1 MQSPRLQAGDLIS
14 YAFPGQA
21 SRVGIVIR
29 IYRSP
34 YEVKMCDVV
43 DALFGE
49 LRQVIPIEL
58 CVKINDQ

>member
-1 MQSPRLQAGDLIS
+1 MQISKLQAGDLVS
-14 YAFPGQA
+14 YTFPDQE

-34 YEVKMCDVV
+34 YDVKMYDVV
-43 DALFGE
+43 EALFGE